1 MRIRIVTLIENSPGE
16 HLALK
21 TEHGISF
28 YIEKENHTIIFD
40 TGQSGAFIQNAR
52 KLGINLEDIEMVA
65 ISHGHYDHSGGLRHL
80 VDSAHPFELVVGKGF
95 FNKKYATDGISFE
108 YLGNDFDE
116 EYLKEQHISWQYA
129 EKPIGEILPGIFIL
143 TNFPRIHEDEKINSR
158 FVIDT
163 GNAFVPDDF
172 SDEISLAVE
181 TPRGFIV
188 LVGCSHPGI
197 KNMLD
202 AAASRLP
209 GPIYGVIGGTHL
221 VEASE
226 KSFAASVHYLAT
238 SGFKAIGVSHCTGNK
253 GTAELQKSSK
263 VFFRNTTGHALVI

>member
-1 MRIRIVTLIENSPGE
+1 VRVRIVTLIENSPGE

-28 YIEKENHTIIFD
+28 YIEKENHTILFD
-40 TGQSGAFIQNAR
+40 TGQSGAFIQNAH
-52 KLGINLEDIEMVA
+52 KLGINLGNVKTVA
-65 ISHGHYDHSGGLRHL
+65 LSHGHYDHSGGFRNL
-80 VDSAHPFELVVGKGF
+80 VDSIRSFELIVGKGF

-116 EYLKEQHISWQYA
+116 AFLNEKHLSWRYA
-129 EKPIGEILPGIFIL
+129 EKPIEEILPGIFVL
-143 TNFPRIHEDEKINSR
+143 TNFPRIHEDEKINAR
-158 FVIDT
+158 FAIDT
-163 GNAFVPDDF
+163 GSTFVPDDF

-181 TPRGFIV
+181 TPQGFVV

-209 GPIYGVIGGTHL
+209 GPIYGVMGGTHL
-221 VEASE
+221 VEAPE
-226 KSFAASVHYLAT
+226 KSLASSIHYLAT
-238 SGFKAIGVSHCTGNK
+238 SGFKALGVSHCTGNK
-253 GTAELQKSSK
+253 ATAELQKSSN
-263 VFFRNTTGHALVI
+263 VFFRNTTGHALIM

>member
-1 MRIRIVTLIENSPGE
+1 VRIRIVTLIENSPGE

-80 VDSAHPFELVVGKGF
+80 VDSVHPFELVVGKGF

-116 EYLKEQHISWQYA
+116 E
-129 EKPIGEILPGIFIL
+129 
-143 TNFPRIHEDEKINSR
+143 
-158 FVIDT
+158 
-163 GNAFVPDDF
+163 
-172 SDEISLAVE
+172 
-181 TPRGFIV
+181 
-188 LVGCSHPGI
+188 
-197 KNMLD
+197 
-202 AAASRLP
+202 
-209 GPIYGVIGGTHL
+209 
-221 VEASE
+221 
-226 KSFAASVHYLAT
+226 
-238 SGFKAIGVSHCTGNK
+238 
-253 GTAELQKSSK
+253 
-263 VFFRNTTGHALVI
+263 

>member
-1 MRIRIVTLIENSPGE
+1 VRIRIVTLIENSLGE

-28 YIEKENHTIIFD
+28 YIEKENHTMLFD
-40 TGQSGAFIQNAR
+40 TGQSGAFIHNAHN
-52 KLGINLEDIEMVA
+52 LGINLENIEIVA
-65 ISHGHYDHSGGLRHL
+65 ISHGHYDHSGGFRNL
-80 VDSAHPFELVVGKGF
+80 VDSVRSFELIIGRGF
-95 FNKKYATDGISFE
+95 FNKKYAKDGISFE

-116 EYLKEQHISWQYA
+116 EFLNKQHISWRYA
-129 EKPIGEILPGIFIL
+129 DKSIEEILPGIFVL
-143 TNFPRIHEDEKINSR
+143 TNFPRIHEDEKINPR
-158 FVIDT
+158 FILEKR
-163 GNAFVPDDF
+163 NEFVPDDF

-181 TPRGFIV
+181 TPQGFIV

-209 GPIYGVIGGTHL
+209 GPIYGVMGGTHL

-226 KSFAASVHYLAT
+226 KSLALSIHYLAT
-238 SGFKAIGVSHCTGNK
+238 SEFKAIGVSHCTGNK
-253 GTAELQKSSK
+253 ATSELQKSSN
-263 VFFRNTTGHALVI
+263 VFFRNTTGHELVM